1 VQALFSTTTGGANTA
16 TGYQALPSNTV
27 GSGNTAIGAV
37 ALQNNT
43 TGNDNIALGDA
54 AGPFLTTGDNNIDIG
69 NNGVAGDFDTTRIGS
84 IQGAIYLAGI
94 ARSDRWGGWNYLLR
108 R

>member
-1 VQALFSTTTGGANTA
+1 MAPPPAAPNTA
-16 TGYQALPSNTV
+16 TGYQALPSNNV
-27 GSGNTAIGAV
+27 GSGNTAIGAL
-37 ALQNNT
+37 ALPNNT

-54 AGPFLTTGDNNIDIG
+54 AGLFLTTGDNNIDIG